1 MMTNTISKVLVPVL
15 TALTIFST
23 AEVLAQ
29 KQQNTINLETAQ
41 VELVSGPTN
50 NVELEGQIINNL
62 TTSVDD
68 VRVNVQ
74 FYDSN
79 GQLLLEISRF
89 ITQPSQMLQPGESIP
104 FTILETLGFDQVDK
118 HEVVA
123 EADAVTNGNMT
134 G

>member
-1 MMTNTISKVLVPVL
+1 MTNTISKVLVPVL

-50 NVELEGQIINNL
+50 NVELEGQIINNS